1 MPIELSR
8 RSFLGYALAMMA
20 FERELRAAD
29 EPSTFIRRPPAA
41 QPRLKYV
48 QMQAHNLDALAE
60 FYGSRLN
67 LPVRL
72 VRTTQEVGGQLVQTT
87 DALTLPVGAST
98 LEFFPAPMG
107 TKPFYHFAFTIP
119 ESKFESA
126 KTWLSARTALLRD
139 SETGKDFIHFEN
151 INARSV
157 YWCDPCGNIGELIA
171 RHTLISDATGDFTPA
186 DMLCVSE
193 IALTPPDHDATFN
206 LIRRQLAI
214 EPWYDSSI
222 FLGDDDGTIIVF
234 QPDKTW
240 LPQRKRPGEV
250 HPTTIH
256 VHGHGRRVVPFD
268 GTGLP
273 YQIVG
278 LE

>member
-1 MPIELSR
+1 MISR
-8 RSFLGYALAMMA
+8 RSFLGYAFAMMA
-20 FERELRAAD
+20 FERNLRADA
-29 EPSTFIRRPPAA
+29 ESPRTFIRRPPAA
-41 QPRLKYV
+41 RPRIQHV
-48 QMQAHNLDALAE
+48 QMQAQDLDALAD
-60 FYGSRLN
+60 FYGGTLG

-72 VRTTQEVGGQLVQTT
+72 VRTKKEVDRELRQTT
-87 DALTLPVGAST
+87 DTLTLPVGPST
-98 LEFFPAPMG
+98 LKFVRAPEG
-107 TKPFYHFAFTIP
+107 TRPYYHFAFTIP
-119 ESKFESA
+119 ENKFD
-126 KTWLSARTALLRD
+126 SARAWLAARTPLLRD
-139 SETGKDFIHFEN
+139 SETGLDFIHFEN

-171 RHTLISDATGDFTPA
+171 RHTLISDSAGDFTPA
-186 DMLCVSE
+186 DLLCVSE

-206 LIRRQLAI
+206 LIRRELAI

-240 LPQRKRPGEV
+240 LPERKRPGEL

-256 VHGHGRRVVPFD
+256 VYGHGQREVPFR

-273 YQIVG
+273 YVIKAVD
-278 LE
+278 